1 MGILKGNLVKTE
13 SGGSDMGLI
22 GRGIEVSGDIF
33 FADLLRVD
41 GKVDGK
47 ISSESGTLVI
57 GESGRLEAQV
67 DVGTCVIQ
75 GALHGNLIA
84 KTKVEIH
91 KSGRVHG
98 DVITPVLLVEEGALF
113 NGAIKMGQESTGR
126 KLEEVPQ
133 PTVGPR
139 QAKGA

>member
-1 MGILKGNLVKTE
+1 MGLLKGNLVKTE

-33 FADLLRVD
+33 FADQLRVD

-47 ISSESGTLVI
+47 IASDNGTLYI
-57 GESGRLEAQV
+57 GESGRIEAQV

-75 GALHGNLIA
+75 GALHGNLLA

-91 KSGRVHG
+91 KTGRVHG
-98 DVITPVLLVEEGALF
+98 DVITPVLVVEEGAVF
-113 NGAIKMGQESTGR
+113 NGAIKMGQESSR
-126 KLEEVPQ
+126 KLEEVPSASAS
-133 PTVGPR
+133 PR
-139 QAKGA
+139 QAMGA

>member
-33 FADLLRVD
+33 FSDQLRVD

-47 ISSESGTLVI
+47 ITSQGGTLVI
-57 GESGRLEAQV
+57 GESGHIEAQV
-67 DVGTCVIQ
+67 DVGTCVIH

-98 DVITPVLLVEEGALF
+98 DLITPVLLVEEGAIF
-113 NGAIKMGQESTGR
+113 NGMIKMGQESSR
-126 KLEEVPQ
+126 KLEEVP
-133 PTVGPR
+133 PATVGPR

>member
-1 MGILKGNLVKTE
+1 MGLLKGNLVKAE

-33 FADLLRVD
+33 FSDQLRVD
-41 GKVDGK
+41 GKVEGK

-57 GESGRLEAQV
+57 GESGRIEAEV

-84 KTKVEIH
+84 RTKVEMH
-91 KSGRVHG
+91 RSGRVHG
-98 DVITPVLLVEEGALF
+98 DLITPVLVVEEGAVF
-113 NGAIKMGQESTGR
+113 NGAIKMGQESNR
-126 KLEEVPQ
+126 KLEEVP
-133 PTVGPR
+133 PANV
-139 QAKGA
+139 AKGA